1 MKSVARSLF
10 WWPGLDRN
18 IEEVSTQCQNCVQNL
33 PMPTAAPVVKWPE
46 TGERW
51 SRIHID
57 YAGPI
62 GGKMILV
69 IVDAHT
75 KWLEAVP
82 LSHASTE
89 TTINCLRAIFSRFGV
104 PRTIVSDNG
113 TQLSSHDFAE
123 FVANN
128 NIVHL
133 RCAPYHPQS
142 NGAAERAV
150 RTIKDGLR
158 KMRRGKLEE
167 NLIRLLFNYRRTPQ
181 KCGKSPAELLL
192 GYQIRSR
199 LDTCFPPALT
209 GSKEDQEDWLP
220 LPGSD
225 VYARNY
231 GAGSKWTPG
240 NVKATS
246 GARMVTV
253 NTPDGVVQR
262 HVDQLRP
269 RQDSPPVTTATSPSE
284 SDQATEPSPPEA
296 VSSNAGMSS
305 RLIPNDAGSA
315 QRASPKITAVPMSTG
330 VAQQALRRS
339 TRERKTV
346 QRFQF

>member
-1 MKSVARSLF
+1 MAAARIQRWALQLGAYRYQLQYA
-10 WWPGLDRN
+10 PGRQMLNADALSR
-18 IEEVSTQCQNCVQNL
+18 L
-33 PMPTAAPVVKWPE
+33 PLQT
-46 TGERW
+46 
-51 SRIHID
+51 
-57 YAGPI
+57 
-62 GGKMILV
+62 
-69 IVDAHT
+69 
-75 KWLEAVP
+75 
-82 LSHASTE
+82 TE
-89 TTINCLRAIFSRFGV
+89 T
-104 PRTIVSDNG
+104 DE
-113 TQLSSHDFAE
+113 D
-123 FVANN
+123 
-128 NIVHL
+128 
-133 RCAPYHPQS
+133 
-142 NGAAERAV
+142 
-150 RTIKDGLR
+150 
-158 KMRRGKLEE
+158 
-167 NLIRLLFNYRRTPQ
+167 
-181 KCGKSPAELLL
+181 
-192 GYQIRSR
+192 
-199 LDTCFPPALT
+199 ALT

-231 GAGSKWTPG
+231 GVGSKWTPG